1 MTFLRIT
8 LGSLLPN
15 KGDKMGRKEA
25 REQAFKL
32 VFEYSMNNEKNE
44 TLLNEIL
51 LENEKE
57 SAYITNIYEGVIDHY
72 DALKDMIKEA
82 SKEYSV
88 DRIFKV
94 DFALIML
101 ALYEI
106 KYMEDIPVAVSINEV
121 LNLAKK
127 YSTDKST
134 GFINGV
140 LSAYSK

>member
-1 MTFLRIT
+1 
-8 LGSLLPN
+8 
-15 KGDKMGRKEA
+15 MGRKEA

-57 SAYITNIYEGVIDHY
+57 SAYITNIYEGVIDNY